1 MLTLIWERVE
11 IWFLEPSQRLK
22 DGVWFLDLKRLLG
35 RLWNKLLYYF
45 GTQKQKNRDSLS
57 KLPRVLWPGKVSWNT
72 QTDKKSGRRR
82 RKRKSLKSKKHYN
95 WCISHPI
102 LFSNKTS
109 CRKKASRLEN
119 SLAVQ
124 WLRLGA
130 FTAKGPGLKSGGG
143 TKILKV
149 TQPKLEIILKKKKR
163 EEFPWWSSG

>member
-1 MLTLIWERVE
+1 MKHSDR
-11 IWFLEPSQRLK
+11 Q
-22 DGVWFLDLKRLLG
+22 KR
-35 RLWNKLLYYF
+35 
-45 GTQKQKNRDSLS
+45 
-57 KLPRVLWPGKVSWNT
+57 
-72 QTDKKSGRRR
+72 SGRRR

-109 CRKKASRLEN
+109 CRKQAGRLEN

-149 TQPKLEIILKKKKR
+149 AWPKIEIIFKKKKR
-163 EEFPWWSSG
+163 NSPGSSAVKALPFNTRDVGSIPAWGGQGVGSVLRSHTPCSQKNQNMKQNYIVTHSIKTCKMVHIRKIY